1 MRSLVRVSRILTFLI
16 SLSGVLWT
24 SGPAHALA
32 RASST
37 WTKSPQSVRVQ
48 PQDAKRPVSADDSTQ
63 LDASFDVHDIDS
75 MAQQLTQGRRRVP
88 GLAVAIVHN
97 GQVLLNSG
105 YGITNIRYPAPVTKH
120 TVFRIASLS
129 KAFASAAT
137 GLLINDGLLRW
148 DNKIQDF
155 MPGFHLIN
163 AQASQTIT
171 IADILSQRTG
181 LPKNAFDHE
190 IEANADYY
198 WLLQRLGDVPLICAP
213 GQCYSYQNVA
223 FSLIG
228 NIIYA
233 ASGDYYQKVVE
244 GRLFNPLHMN
254 DASFGIAGLENSPE
268 WAHPHMRSRHG
279 WVCVVPREA
288 YYHLP
293 AAAGVNASSNDM
305 VQWLLAQLGHRPNV
319 LPNQLVATLHTPLVL
334 TPGERHTGWRRER
347 VQEANYA
354 LAWRIFN
361 YAGHTVVF
369 HAGAVQGYRGLIA
382 LLPERDLGISLL
394 WNAET
399 SDPAGLLP
407 TILDRALGLPPR
419 HWLKIHIDTD
429 LDNESLQAGR
439 TLRKRGMGGAK
450 NYAAP
455 K

>member
-1 MRSLVRVSRILTFLI
+1 MRPLVRVSRKLTFFI
-16 SLSGVLWT
+16 GISGVLWA
-24 SGPAHALA
+24 SGC
-32 RASST
+32 ASAISQAPST
-37 WTKSPQSVRVQ
+37 LTRSMQKVRVQ
-48 PQDAKRPVSADDSTQ
+48 LQDAKLLPSPEDSMQ
-63 LDASFDVHDIDS
+63 LDASFDVHDVDT
-75 MAQQLTQGRRRVP
+75 MAHQLTQGRRRVP

-97 GQVLLNSG
+97 GQILLNSG
-105 YGITNIRYPAPVTKH
+105 YGITNVHNPVPVTKH

-155 MPGFHLIN
+155 IPSFHLIN
-163 AQASQTIT
+163 AQASQSLT

-181 LPKNAFDHE
+181 LPRNAFDRE

-198 WLLQRLGDVPLICAP
+198 SLLQRLGDLPLICAP

-244 GRLFNPLHMN
+244 GRIFNPLNMN

-279 WVCVVPREA
+279 WVCLLPREA

-293 AAAGVNASSNDM
+293 AAAGVNASSSDM
-305 VQWLLAQLGHRPNV
+305 VQWLLAQLGHRPTV

-347 VQEANYA
+347 VQDANYA
-354 LAWRIFN
+354 LGWRIFN
-361 YAGHTVVF
+361 YAGHTLVF
-369 HAGAVQGYRGLIA
+369 HAGAVQGYRGVVA

-399 SDPAGLLP
+399 SEPAGLLP

-419 HWLKIHIDTD
+419 HWLKMPIDND
-429 LDNESLQAGR
+429 LGSESLQAGHIV
-439 TLRKRGMGGAK
+439 RKRAMGGAR